1 MLARLHQEGRARV
14 ACKGNRIFGVLE
26 ILDIGYRADF
36 LDRAGALDS
45 WPRDHRGP
53 RGLGLAADNET
64 AALEGEFALGLCDD
78 PIEVG
83 FADGD
88 RFHQGFRLAP
98 AFSARSQTPACG
110 KLSRYAAPP
119 QLRPVGAARG
129 QIVRL
134 ARRACAL

>member
-14 ACKGNRIFGVLE
+14 ARKGNRIFGVLE

-36 LDRAGALDS
+36 FDVVGVLDNVVT
-45 WPRDHRGP
+45 
-53 RGLGLAADNET
+53 DNET
-64 AALEGEFALGLCDD
+64 AALEREFALGLCDN

-98 AFSARSQTPACG
+98 AFSARSQTTACG
-110 KLSRYAAPP
+110 KLSRSAAPP
-119 QLRPVGAARG
+119 QLRPGGAARER
-129 QIVRL
+129 IVRL
-134 ARRACAL
+134 ARGACAL